1 MPSSATPEVSDV
13 IAFRGVTVCAP
24 EPGGEPR
31 VLVRHLNL
39 EVAPGKNL
47 IVTGPNGSGAAPQ
60 QRMHTH
66 ARPDAHAL
74 MRVAGKTSCFRV
86 LAGLWQPAE
95 GALACPKSGIMWLP
109 QSPFLV
115 SGSLRDQVTYPTLA
129 GFQRRFDS
137 RVTECLTA
145 AGLSKLAANPL
156 GLDLAH
162 EEW

>member
-1 MPSSATPEVSDV
+1 
-13 IAFRGVTVCAP
+13 
-24 EPGGEPR
+24 
-31 VLVRHLNL
+31 
-39 EVAPGKNL
+39 
-47 IVTGPNGSGAAPQ
+47 
-60 QRMHTH
+60 
-66 ARPDAHAL
+66 
-74 MRVAGKTSCFRV
+74 MRFAGKTSCFRV

-162 EEW
+162 EEWCARAAALTVLVGNADAARLRRDDVLSGGERQR